1 MKFPSWEKVRT
12 RQTLLSEE
20 RGGEFLGGPS
30 LGWGW
35 GLGLWD
41 TPPPP
46 GVGGRVTT
54 LELVLGSSAFMGLAH
69 SLPEAASGMFIP
81 LLSPVQ

>member
-1 MKFPSWEKVRT
+1 MGVGVGP
-12 RQTLLSEE
+12 
-20 RGGEFLGGPS
+20 LGHP
-30 LGWGW
+30 
-35 GLGLWD
+35 
-41 TPPPP
+41 TPPTS
-46 GVGGRVTT
+46 VGGRVTT